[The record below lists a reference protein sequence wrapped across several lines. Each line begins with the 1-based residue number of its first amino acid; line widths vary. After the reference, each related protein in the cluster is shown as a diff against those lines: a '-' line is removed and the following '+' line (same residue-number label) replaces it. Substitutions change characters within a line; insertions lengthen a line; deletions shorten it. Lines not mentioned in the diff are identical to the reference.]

1 MFKGEKDMEVKDFRD
16 IKYEKDERT
25 GIVLITLNI
34 PKRKNAMSPYTFLEL
49 FEAVEAMERDEGARA
64 MILTGAKDP
73 DSPDPTG
80 EAFSSGGYFNLPA
93 LLKMREECKDRIDFT
108 DIAQKKLTLKMWQ
121 FDKPVIAAVNGLVVG
136 GAFTLCLSCA
146 DLIYVSEHAWAQLPF
161 VNIGIIPELAST
173 YLLPRLLGF
182 QRAKEL
188 IYFAERIPA
197 QQLFEL
203 GLVNKV
209 LPHDQLIPYAKE
221 MALKL
226 IPPAGAWMAVRMAKR
241 ALHKPLL
248 EAVTQA
254 LDRENEGLRQALGT
268 DDFREALKARAEKRP
283 PSFKGR

>member
-1 MFKGEKDMEVKDFRD
+1 MEVKDFRD
-16 IKYEKDERT
+16 ITYAKDEQT
-25 GIVLITLNI
+25 GIVMVTLNT

-49 FEAVEAMERDEGARA
+49 WWAVDAMEKDEGARA

-73 DSPDPTG
+73 DSQDPTK

-93 LLKMREECKDRIDFT
+93 MVKLREEFKDQIDFT

-136 GAFTLCLSCA
+136 GAFTMCLSCA

-161 VNIGIIPELAST
+161 VNIGIIPELASS
-173 YLLPRLLGF
+173 YLLPRLLGC
-182 QRAKEL
+182 QRAKEI
-188 IYFAERIPA
+188 IYFGERIPA
-197 QQLFEL
+197 PQLFEM

-226 IPPAGAWMAVRMAKR
+226 IPPAGAWMAVRLAKR
-241 ALHKPLL
+241 ALHKPLV

-254 LDRENEGLRQALGT
+254 LDRENEALRQAFET

-283 PSFKGR
+283 PAFQGR